1 MTTPQAQRPKTLPL
15 RLLELSQSLLP
26 SNSQPGRPDP
36 AKLRRSIST
45 AYYAVFSLLVEA
57 GSSAIGGTGSR
68 NKMMRGTLARLFQ
81 HSEMYEASA
90 GFANSNPAEKWKHCL
105 GNQPISQD
113 LATVAAKFRDLQQ
126 ARHEADYDILK
137 QTKKS
142 DARKSVADAIQA
154 FHSWANVKMTPE
166 AKVFLFASL
175 FHNKGK
181 NKA

>member
-1 MTTPQAQRPKTLPL
+1 MKTPQAQKPKTLPI
-15 RLLELSQSLLP
+15 RLLELSKSLLP
-26 SNSQPGRPDP
+26 SDSQRGRPDP

-57 GSSAIGGTGSR
+57 GASTIGGPGSQ
-68 NKMMRGTLARLFQ
+68 NKTLRGTLARLFQ

-90 GFANSNPAEKWKHCL
+90 GFANSNPAERWKQCL

-113 LATVAAKFRDLQQ
+113 LAAVAAKFRDLQQ

-137 QTKKS
+137 KTKKS
-142 DARKSVADAIQA
+142 DARKSVDDAIQA
-154 FHSWANVKMTPE
+154 FDSWVNVKMTPE
-166 AKVFLFASL
+166 AKVFLLALL
-175 FHNKGK
+175 FYNRGK